1 MNNQIT
7 GHHGLMMSYSSWK
20 CWNNGDF
27 AKVRRFAPAPP
38 LDQHRHAKFATF
50 RLMLEEFGRFY
61 VSHLH
66 SIEFADEIIEEMA
79 TWINMNQMAA
89 ARLLH
94 DWHQSNQTDLDYL
107 IKLNKTEQEFKMTIV
122 QRWIF
127 NQANGIFLLMNEW
140 RTVKFNS
147 SKSIRFT

>member
-1 MNNQIT
+1 
-7 GHHGLMMSYSSWK
+7 
-20 CWNNGDF
+20 
-27 AKVRRFAPAPP
+27 
-38 LDQHRHAKFATF
+38 
-50 RLMLEEFGRFY
+50 MLEEFGRFY

-127 NQANGIFLLMNEW
+127 N
-140 RTVKFNS
+140 
-147 SKSIRFT
+147 